1 MSGKIQIIAFYGFQ
15 HMLRLGSLAETRER
29 LLTAFRQHDI
39 NGTVIIAEEG
49 FNSTVC
55 GDPGNIPGFIAELDS
70 ILDTSVV
77 YKSSFAS
84 DRVFRKQEVK
94 IKPEIVT
101 LKRKVD
107 ISRGVNTHVKARD
120 WNELISRPDVFLL
133 DTRNFY
139 EYLSGTFKGAVNPDT
154 EKFSDLPDYVEKNLD
169 PAVHKHI
176 AMFCTG
182 GIRCE
187 KFSPFMKGLDF
198 ENVYQL
204 EGGILK
210 YLEEIPEDEN
220 MFEGECFVFDDRR
233 TVDDKLAAAYGE
245 DHSLR
250 DVEGERTS
258 GLAEEA
264 KT

>member
-1 MSGKIQIIAFYGFQ
+1 MSDKYQIIAYYEFKK
-15 HMLRLGSLAETRER
+15 MLELGTLDEIRER
-29 LLTAFRQHDI
+29 LLDAIRQNNI
-39 NGTVIIAEEG
+39 NGTIIIADEG
-49 FNSTVC
+49 YNSTVC
-55 GDPGNIPGFIAELDS
+55 GLPKNIPGFINDLEK
-70 ILDTSVV
+70 ILDTKLT
-77 YKSSFAS
+77 YKSSFS
-84 DRVFRKQEVK
+84 DIKVFRKQEVK

-101 LKRKVD
+101 LKRPVD
-107 ISRGVNTHVKARD
+107 ISKGENTHVKPQD
-120 WNELISRPDVFLL
+120 WNAVISRPDVFLL

-169 PAVHKHI
+169 PKVHKNI

-187 KFSPFMKGLDF
+187 KFAPYMKGLEF

-210 YLEEIPEDEN
+210 YLEEIPEKEN

-233 TVDDKLAAAYGE
+233 TVDDKLDPAFGE

-250 DVEGERTS
+250 DVESARIDEKLS
-258 GLAEEA
+258 ESE
-264 KT
+264 